1 MAFMQCRCFLL
12 YHWFLTV
19 ARQWTREPGNTETG
33 WTVSTCRGLSSA
45 WLREITHYHLR
56 RKQKIRQ
63 PIRLT
68 DLENKSMLQYCFPNK
83 KAEKLSSHIGIQSPK
98 SATIL
103 CFNSSVPYFDE
114 NVNGSSEISSQI
126 DGLRMQETSLTD
138 QIGAVLNNKSQDL
151 FSVPELQLSQGLNN
165 LDSDIIIRTSRKLS
179 IAICKLGNLNTRT
192 SLRKCLAA
200 LMCNPLQ
207 QRNGNVRKHNTFRT
221 ESSLQTE
228 KEFEQTFFFSV
239 WYRLAC
245 G

>member
-1 MAFMQCRCFLL
+1 M
-12 YHWFLTV
+12 
-19 ARQWTREPGNTETG
+19 
-33 WTVSTCRGLSSA
+33 
-45 WLREITHYHLR
+45 
-56 RKQKIRQ
+56 
-63 PIRLT
+63 
-68 DLENKSMLQYCFPNK
+68 
-83 KAEKLSSHIGIQSPK
+83 SSHIGIQSPK

-207 QRNGNVRKHNTFRT
+207 QRNGNVGKHNTFRT
-221 ESSLQTE
+221 ESSLQTK